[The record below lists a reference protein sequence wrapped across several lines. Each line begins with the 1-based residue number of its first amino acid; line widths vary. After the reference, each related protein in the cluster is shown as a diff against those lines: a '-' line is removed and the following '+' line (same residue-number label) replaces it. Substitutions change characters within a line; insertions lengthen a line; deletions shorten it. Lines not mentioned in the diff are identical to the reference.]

1 MDNTKHKKADAI
13 PKLFS
18 HCIRLSVIILL
29 SFTYLLFYFITFL
42 PFTT

>member
-1 MDNTKHKKADAI
+1 MDNIKYTKADAI
-13 PKLFS
+13 LKLFS
-18 HCIRLSVIILL
+18 HCIRLSVIVLL